1 MPEKILKIPEIDRL
15 LEKHNTD
22 HVKIVCVNN
31 TAQEKKKL
39 KQLDKQLEKD
49 LDYVNYIIK
58 QVLECLKARGVNTSE
73 YI

>member
-1 MPEKILKIPEIDRL
+1 MPDRTLKIPEIDRL

-22 HVKIVCVNN
+22 HVNIVCVNN
-31 TAQEKKKL
+31 TIEEKEQLKKL
-39 KQLDKQLEKD
+39 DEQLDKD
-49 LDYVNYIIK
+49 LNYVNYITK

>member
-1 MPEKILKIPEIDRL
+1 MPDKILKIPEIDRL

-22 HVKIVCVNN
+22 HVKIICVNN
-31 TAQEKKKL
+31 TPKEKRQL
-39 KQLDKQLEKD
+39 KRLDKKLEKD
-49 LDYVNYIIK
+49 LIYVNYITK